1 MNFTYQTNEIKLE
14 AMSGINI
21 SRELVYLHN
30 PQLAT
35 LIKMV
40 IDSLNTNNIPTFVRF
55 READVV
61 VQFKVSS
68 V

>member
-21 SRELVYLHN
+21 SRELVYFHS

-55 READVV
+55 RKADVV